1 MAQQESHP
9 ALFNLGFRPF
19 FSGAC
24 VFATLAIAYWLAVY
38 LGLAR
43 PSAEGPTPLQWHAH
57 EMLYGYS
64 VAVIAGFLLT
74 SVKNWTGQQTPHGI
88 PLAVLFSVWVL
99 ARLTWLI
106 DASLVSL
113 AAVFDLSFI
122 FALMFAVARPIIITR
137 QWRQMAIL
145 SKLVLLGIGNTCF
158 YLGIMGYLESGVH
171 IAIYGALYLVIG
183 LILTIGRR
191 VIPFFVERGV
201 EYEVT
206 LFNSRWIDIS
216 SLVFF
221 LAFFVSELFLHA
233 PWLSQLTA
241 SAMFLITTVRI
252 IGWYTPGIFKTP
264 LLWSLFAALGFIDLG
279 FLLFALQGS
288 TSISPYL
295 PVHAFGIGG
304 IGIMTMGMMARVS
317 IGHTGR
323 NLKTLPPTLPWC
335 LGLLLLGAALRV
347 ILPAMFVQHYQ
358 LWISLSGICW
368 IAAFTLFAYAFL
380 PILSRPRPDQKYG

>member
-1 MAQQESHP
+1 
-9 ALFNLGFRPF
+9 
-19 FSGAC
+19 
-24 VFATLAIAYWLAVY
+24 
-38 LGLAR
+38 
-43 PSAEGPTPLQWHAH
+43 
-57 EMLYGYS
+57 
-64 VAVIAGFLLT
+64 
-74 SVKNWTGQQTPHGI
+74 
-88 PLAVLFSVWVL
+88 
-99 ARLTWLI
+99 
-106 DASLVSL
+106 
-113 AAVFDLSFI
+113 
-122 FALMFAVARPIIITR
+122 
-137 QWRQMAIL
+137 MAIL

-158 YLGIMGYLESGVH
+158 YLGIMGYLEPGVH

-201 EYEVT
+201 GYQVT

-317 IGHTGR
+317 VGHTGR
-323 NLKTLPPTLPWC
+323 NLQAPPGAGLDPGRGTRQRIAGPRRAPIAGDRAQFVGIEHESGPGRRLPFS
-335 LGLLLLGAALRV
+335 
-347 ILPAMFVQHYQ
+347 PAVQIPHQ
-358 LWISLSGICW
+358 
-368 IAAFTLFAYAFL
+368 
-380 PILSRPRPDQKYG
+380 Q